1 MVKFLEVFNKH
12 FEKLES
18 YVPVV
23 ARVHGGTHPEF
34 HDVKRVYETI
44 KGKIKEESS
53 ESLSLLNELEELRSI
68 TDNYTVPDDVCVTYE
83 AIYNMLKEI
92 DDTFIRFCTFA

>member
-1 MVKFLEVFNKH
+1 MAKFLDIFNKY

-23 ARVHGGTHPEF
+23 AKVHGGTHPEF

-44 KGKIKEESS
+44 RGKIKEESS
-53 ESLSLLNELEELRSI
+53 ESLGLLNEFEELRKI
-68 TDNYTVPDDVCVTYE
+68 TNNYTVSDDVCVTYE
-83 AIYNMLKEI
+83 TVYNMLKEI
-92 DDTFIRFCTFA
+92 DEAYNK

>member
-1 MVKFLEVFNKH
+1 MAKLLEIFNKH

-23 ARVHGGTHPEF
+23 AKVHGGTHPEF

-44 KGKIKEESS
+44 RGKIKEEHL
-53 ESLSLLNELEELRSI
+53 ESLGLLNEFEELRKI
-68 TDNYTVPDDVCVTYE
+68 TNNYTVPDDVCVTYE
-83 AIYNMLKEI
+83 AVYNMLKEI
-92 DDTFIRFCTFA
+92 DDAFNE

>member
-1 MVKFLEVFNKH
+1 MAKLLEIFNKY

-44 KGKIKEESS
+44 RGKIKEEHL
-53 ESLSLLNELEELRSI
+53 ESLGLLNEFEELRKI
-68 TDNYTVPDDVCVTYE
+68 TNNYTVPDDVCVTYE
-83 AIYNMLKEI
+83 AVYNMLKEI
-92 DDTFIRFCTFA
+92 DDAFNE

>member
-1 MVKFLEVFNKH
+1 MAKFLEIFNKH

-44 KGKIKEESS
+44 RGKIKEEST
-53 ESLSLLNELEELRSI
+53 ESLALFNEFEELRKI
-68 TDNYTVPDDVCVTYE
+68 TDDYTVPDDVCVTYE
-83 AIYNMLKEI
+83 AAYNMLKEI
-92 DDTFIRFCTFA
+92 DDAYNE

>member
-1 MVKFLEVFNKH
+1 MAKLLEIFNKH

-44 KGKIKEESS
+44 RGKIKEEHL
-53 ESLSLLNELEELRSI
+53 ESLGLLNEFEELRKI
-68 TDNYTVPDDVCVTYE
+68 TNNYTVPDDVCVTYE
-83 AIYNMLKEI
+83 AVYNMLKEI
-92 DDTFIRFCTFA
+92 DDAFNE

>member
-1 MVKFLEVFNKH
+1 MAKFLEIFNKH
-12 FEKLES
+12 FENLES

-44 KGKIKEESS
+44 RGKIKEEST
-53 ESLSLLNELEELRSI
+53 ESLALFNEFEELRKI
-68 TDNYTVPDDVCVTYE
+68 TDDYTVPDDVCVTYE
-83 AIYNMLKEI
+83 TVYNMLKEI
-92 DDTFIRFCTFA
+92 DDAYNE

>member
-1 MVKFLEVFNKH
+1 MAKFLDIFNKY

-23 ARVHGGTHPEF
+23 AKVHGGTHPEF

-44 KGKIKEESS
+44 RGKIKEESP
-53 ESLSLLNELEELRSI
+53 ESLSLFNEFKELRKI
-68 TDNYTVPDDVCVTYE
+68 TDDYTVPDDVCVTYE
-83 AIYNMLKEI
+83 AVYNMLKEI
-92 DDTFIRFCTFA
+92 DDAFNE